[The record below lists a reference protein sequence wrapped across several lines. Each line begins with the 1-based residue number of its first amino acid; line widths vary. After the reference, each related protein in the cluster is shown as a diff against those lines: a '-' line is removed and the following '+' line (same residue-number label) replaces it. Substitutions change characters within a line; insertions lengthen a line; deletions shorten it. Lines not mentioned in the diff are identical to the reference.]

1 MKRLCGGVL
10 AHERVDHRVT
20 QLPRRAVKSAGNP
33 MAGFALQART
43 NSAAMGIECDHTPP
57 AKGRPLACTG

>member
-1 MKRLCGGVL
+1 
-10 AHERVDHRVT
+10 
-20 QLPRRAVKSAGNP
+20 VKAAGNP

-43 NSAAMGIECDHTPP
+43 NSAAMGIECDHTPS